1 MTYLEKYSMSVG
13 KIIAIAGFPVL
24 EATPKDLAVHLF
36 AMLRQHKKTTLLFA
50 NSNFIVKCKRLL
62 SRMYDDSVIIVN
74 DGVGMDIAARILHG
88 QRFKANLNGTD
99 FTPYLF
105 EESVRPLRIYLLG
118 GRPEIVSR
126 AANYASQVLG
136 QVVVGFCDGYTG
148 ITDSTD
154 LVDSINQSGAE
165 VVLVA
170 LGNPMQEEWI
180 LNHRDALDAGVVTG
194 VGALFD
200 FWADDKPRAPN
211 FIQKIRMEWF
221 YRLCLEPRR
230 LLRRYTLDILVFFAD
245 CIKYRNNADTAHWL
259 AEQAIPSSKEDLNAS
274 KQLNKDDA

>member
-1 MTYLEKYSMSVG
+1 MRLG
-13 KIIAIAGFPVL
+13 KIVAIAGFPVL
-24 EATPKDLAVHLF
+24 ETTPKDLAAHLLW
-36 AMLRQHKKTTLLFA
+36 MLRQHKKTTLLFA

-62 SRMYDDSVIIVN
+62 SRMHDDSVMIVN
-74 DGVGMDIAARILHG
+74 DGVGMDIVARILYG

-105 EESVRPLRIYLLG
+105 LESARPLRIFLLG
-118 GRPEIVSR
+118 GRPEIVEK
-126 AANYASQVLG
+126 AAKHASLTLG
-136 QVVVGFCDGYTG
+136 QVVAGFSDGYTG

-154 LVDSINQSGAE
+154 LVGVINRSGAE

-170 LGNPMQEEWI
+170 LGNPLQEEWI

-200 FWADDKPRAPN
+200 FWADAKPRAPRW
-211 FIQKIRMEWF
+211 IQKIRMEWF

-230 LLRRYTLDILVFFAD
+230 LMRRYTLDILVFFAD
-245 CIKYRNNADTAHWL
+245 CIKYRKNAGAAHAP
-259 AEQAIPSSKEDLNAS
+259 AEQKLPSAQEGFDVSE
-274 KQLNKDDA
+274 QLHKDKA

>member
-1 MTYLEKYSMSVG
+1 MSIGNIV
-13 KIIAIAGFPVL
+13 AIAGFPVL
-24 EATPKDLAVHLF
+24 EATPKELAAHLF

-62 SRMYDDSVIIVN
+62 SRMQDDSVIIVN
-74 DGVGMDIAARILHG
+74 DGVGMDIAARIFYG

-105 EESVRPLRIYLLG
+105 RESVRPLRIFLFG
-118 GRPEIVSR
+118 GRPEIVEQ
-126 AANYASQVLG
+126 AANYASQTLG
-136 QVVVGFCDGYTG
+136 QVVVGFRDGYTD
-148 ITDSTD
+148 IKNSID

-170 LGNPMQEEWI
+170 LGNPLQEEWI
-180 LNHRDALDAGVVTG
+180 LNHRDALDASVVTG

-200 FWADDKPRAPN
+200 FWADDKPRAPH
-211 FIQKIRMEWF
+211 FIQKIKMEWF

-230 LLRRYTLDILVFFAD
+230 LMRRYTLDILIFFAD
-245 CIKYRNNADTAHWL
+245 CIRYRKYAGAAHGP
-259 AEQAIPSSKEDLNAS
+259 AEKQLPSAKEYFDAS
-274 KQLNKDDA
+274 EQLNKDDA

>member
-1 MTYLEKYSMSVG
+1 MSLG
-13 KIIAIAGFPVL
+13 KIVAIAGFPVL
-24 EATPKDLAVHLF
+24 ESTPKDLAAHLF
-36 AMLRQHKKTTLLFA
+36 SMLRQHKKTTLLFA

-62 SRMYDDSVIIVN
+62 SRLRDDSVIIVN
-74 DGVGMDIAARILHG
+74 DGVGMDIVARILHG

-105 EESVRPLRIYLLG
+105 QESVRPLRIFLLG
-118 GRPEIVSR
+118 GRPEIVEK
-126 AANYASQVLG
+126 AANYASLKLG

-148 ITDSTD
+148 ITNQPD
-154 LVDSINQSGAE
+154 LVGMINQSGAE

-170 LGNPMQEEWI
+170 FGNPLQEEWI
-180 LNHRDALDAGVVTG
+180 LDHRDALDAGVVTG

-200 FWADDKPRAPN
+200 FWADDKPRAPY

-230 LLRRYTLDILVFFAD
+230 LMRRYTLDILIFFAD
-245 CIKYRNNADTAHWL
+245 CIKYRKYAGTAQWPT
-259 AEQAIPSSKEDLNAS
+259 EKKSPSAKEDFNAS
-274 KQLNKDDA
+274 EQLNKDDA